1 MSTIID
7 QAIARTGWEPSVV
20 SYLYDEFVEGEES
33 GDFLE
38 YIADQV
44 ATAAFVVAAAN
55 GLGVGACLEAY
66 AHGLECVVND
76 EFSVDEAI
84 EAINFADLAEFSEE
98 D

>member
-7 QAIARTGWEPSVV
+7 QAIARTGWEPSVIT
-20 SYLYDEFVEGEES
+20 YLHEEFTENEEG

-55 GLGVGACLEAY
+55 GLGIGACLEAY

-76 EFSVDEAI
+76 EFSIDEAI
-84 EAINFADLAEFSEE
+84 ESINLADLAELSDEG
-98 D
+98 

>member
-1 MSTIID
+1 MKTIID
-7 QAIARTGWEPSVV
+7 DAINQTGWDPSVV
-20 SYLYDEFVEGEES
+20 SYLHDEFIEAEEE
-33 GDFLE
+33 DFME

-66 AHGLECVVND
+66 AHGLESVLND

-84 EAINFADLAEFSEE
+84 DAINFADFDETFEE
-98 D
+98 E